1 MTSPLV
7 TTALSF
13 VDGDNGV
20 LAYRGVRL
28 EDVVAEG
35 YVAAAARLLSGAAA
49 DADAVGAQL
58 IARPMPAW
66 AGDVLAAAP
75 SSLPPMARLRLL
87 VAALADAGSAYA
99 GSADAGSADAG
110 SADAGSAYAGSA
122 DAGSADAGSAYAGS
136 ADAGSQDDDL
146 RAAGLYGRLV
156 GLLGP
161 GPQGTTTRTTI
172 PTTTDGYVAS
182 ILRGVRGSGAGSVD
196 SGRDDDG
203 ARDDVALLG
212 ACFVVHLDHAL
223 NPGTL
228 AVRTAASTG
237 ASLSA
242 CVSAGLGALEGP
254 LHGGASSAVGAL
266 LADVSGPAAVD
277 ATLDALAARRA
288 RVPGFGH
295 PVYRRHDPRAAV
307 LRGLCE
313 RAAARHGHS
322 VLDVATALETRVVER
337 SAGRLFAN
345 VDFYAAALYATL
357 GIPLQLHTPLFFAAR
372 VVGWLAHVREQRA
385 QRRVISPEAGYDG
398 LPLAPAT
405 GPR

>member
-13 VDGDNGV
+13 VDGDAGV

-28 EDVVAEG
+28 EDVVADG
-35 YVAAAARLLSGAAA
+35 YVAAAARLLSGVTAAA
-49 DADAVGAQL
+49 NGVGAQL
-58 IARPMPAW
+58 VARPVPAW
-66 AGDVLAAAP
+66 ARDVLAAAP
-75 SSLPPMARLRLL
+75 PRLPPMARLRLL
-87 VAALADAGSAYA
+87 VAALDDDGSDADSEGRDDAG
-99 GSADAGSADAG
+99 
-110 SADAGSAYAGSA
+110 
-122 DAGSADAGSAYAGS
+122 
-136 ADAGSQDDDL
+136 L

-161 GPQGTTTRTTI
+161 RAAHTAPGP
-172 PTTTDGYVAS
+172 TTDGYVAS
-182 ILRGVRGSGAGSVD
+182 ILRGVRGDRAGSVD

-203 ARDDVALLG
+203 ARDDAAILG

-266 LADVSGPAAVD
+266 LADLAGPAAVD

-307 LRGLCE
+307 LRGLCV
-313 RAAARHGHS
+313 RAAARHGHG
-322 VLDVATALETRVVER
+322 VLDIATALEARVVDR

-398 LPLAPAT
+398 LPLAPGSA
-405 GPR
+405 PR